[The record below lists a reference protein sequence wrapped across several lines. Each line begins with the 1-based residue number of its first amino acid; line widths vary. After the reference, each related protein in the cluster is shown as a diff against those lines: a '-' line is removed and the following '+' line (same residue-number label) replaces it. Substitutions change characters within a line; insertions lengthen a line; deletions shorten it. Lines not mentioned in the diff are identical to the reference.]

1 MRCSVLISTR
11 MTNPHVVTDEDGEL
25 EYVEYYIE
33 CNNTIVKL
41 YPDPDEDDGWR
52 VVEEVADEEGPWSK
66 P

>member
-1 MRCSVLISTR
+1 MRGPVIHLHS
-11 MTNPHVVTDEDGEL
+11 MTNPHVVTDDEGEL

-41 YPDPDEDDGWR
+41 YPDPDEEDGWR

>member
-1 MRCSVLISTR
+1 

-25 EYVEYYIE
+25 DYVEYYIE

-41 YPDPDEDDGWR
+41 YPDPDEEDGWR
-52 VVEEVADEEGPWSK
+52 VEEEVADEEGPWSK